1 MRSSPRTREGPV
13 VVENLRLALQTVGAF
28 SPSSP
33 ASGRPR
39 LLEVSQGPLSVT
51 CALYAA
57 SLLHLHP
64 PANDIF
70 AVSLSSLSS
79 LLARHTIRASVY
91 YYTMTLERHSV
102 WRKEMQLLCIRSF
115 PLYSTVYTEFTSRSD
130 KSAPRLNVISMR
142 NLFGSSKA
150 T

>member
-1 MRSSPRTREGPV
+1 M

-39 LLEVSQGPLSVT
+39 LLEVSQDPLSVT

-91 YYTMTLERHSV
+91 YYTMTLER
-102 WRKEMQLLCIRSF
+102 QCL
-115 PLYSTVYTEFTSRSD
+115 
-130 KSAPRLNVISMR
+130 A
-142 NLFGSSKA
+142 
-150 T
+150 